1 MKFTGVIATVIVAV
15 VLQMALARYMIGG
28 RWAFDLVLVGVV
40 YAALA
45 WGPAAGILAGTLGG
59 LVMDA
64 LSHTVLGTGGLV
76 KTVVG
81 FLAGAIGAQFVLAR
95 PAARTMVVAA
105 ATIAA
110 RALMFA
116 LSAAIYQHWPPF
128 SWPDILEEVC
138 LNTIAGL
145 IAFQTAESLPGS
157 LAKNRASRRSSL
169 SRRSW

>member
-1 MKFTGVIATVIVAV
+1 MKLTGVIATVVVAV

-28 RWAFDLVLVGVV
+28 RWVFDLVLVGVV
-40 YAALA
+40 YSALS

-64 LSHTVLGTGGLV
+64 LSLTVLGAGGLV
-76 KTVVG
+76 KTIIG
-81 FLAGAIGAQFVLAR
+81 FLAGVVGAQFVLAR
-95 PAARTMVVAA
+95 PAARTLVVAG
-105 ATIAA
+105 ATVGA

-116 LSAAIYQHWPPF
+116 LSAIMYQRWPAF
-128 SWPDILEEVC
+128 SWADTLEEVC

-157 LAKNRASRRSSL
+157 LAKTRARRRSSL
-169 SRRSW
+169 GRRSW

>member
-1 MKFTGVIATVIVAV
+1 MKFTGVIATILVAV

-40 YAALA
+40 YAALS

-64 LSHTVLGTGGLV
+64 LSHTVLGAGGLV
-76 KTVVG
+76 KTIVG
-81 FLAGAIGAQFVLAR
+81 FLAGAVGAQFVLAR

-105 ATIAA
+105 ATVAA

-116 LSAAIYQHWPPF
+116 LSAVIYQHWPAF
-128 SWPDILEEVC
+128 SWADILEEVC

-145 IAFQTAESLPGS
+145 VAFQGAESLSGG
-157 LAKNRASRRSSL
+157 LAKGRASRRSSF
-169 SRRSW
+169 SKRTW

>member
-1 MKFTGVIATVIVAV
+1 MKFTGVLVTVIVSIA
-15 VLQMALARYMIGG
+15 LQMALARYMIGG

-40 YAALA
+40 YSALS

-76 KTVVG
+76 KTIVG
-81 FLAGAIGAQFVLAR
+81 FLAGVVGAQFVLAR
-95 PAARTMVVAA
+95 PAARTMVVAG
-105 ATIAA
+105 ATVAA
-110 RALMFA
+110 RTLMFA
-116 LSAAIYQHWPPF
+116 LSAVIYQHWPAF
-128 SWPDILEEVC
+128 SWADILEEVC

-145 IAFQTAESLPGS
+145 VAFQGAESLSGG
-157 LAKNRASRRSSL
+157 LAKSRASRRSSF